1 MWTATGEL
9 EHSVPEADIGRHE
22 AQTCYCGE
30 PNCVGTIGG
39 KTQTDIGGID
49 DLFLDALGI
58 MDEVKQGGMKGTRK
72 KAARQLAENDYD
84 VSYPVYTL
92 SSRQPVL
99 HPIQEHQATKVA
111 AAIRQSMENPRMMG
125 LLLKRVKVG
134 YHFHVAANPQM
145 SEDPVVQRQLMR
157 MHGFSLMTMILTD
170 LSQDRNI
177 VLLVSCRQRILS

>member
-1 MWTATGEL
+1 
-9 EHSVPEADIGRHE
+9 
-22 AQTCYCGE
+22 
-30 PNCVGTIGG
+30 VGTIGG

-134 YHFHVAANPQM
+134 YHFHVLLTLRCPRTPLSSA
-145 SEDPVVQRQLMR
+145 
-157 MHGFSLMTMILTD
+157 SLCACTA
-170 LSQDRNI
+170 SA
-177 VLLVSCRQRILS
+177 